1 MIIERHIA
9 PYSVFIDGD
18 IVEALKKIGENKTGV
33 VFAVTQSGKFKGMM
47 TDGDFRRWVIEH
59 PNMDLTQPVSAIISG
74 DCITAQEGTPVPEI
88 EKHLV
93 GKIKTIPILDDRNHL
108 VGVAI
113 RRQPEMRIGNFV
125 ISEES
130 PSFVIAEIGNNHNG
144 SLDQAKALI
153 DAAKACGADCAKF
166 QMRQL
171 NAIYANLGNPND
183 VSEDLGAQYVLDLL
197 SRFSLSNEEMF
208 AAFDYCKEQDLLPL
222 CTPWD
227 PESLALLEDYGMH
240 AYKVASA
247 DLTNLGL
254 VGKIIATHKPIILST
269 GMSTEAEIR
278 QTINFLK
285 ENAANFILLHCNST
299 YPAPFKDIQLKYM
312 NRLKELGDCPVGYS
326 GHERGISTPIAAAAL
341 GAKVIEK
348 HLTMDKEMEGN
359 DHKVSLLPGEFKS
372 MVAGIREVE
381 AALGRQ
387 ETRQITQGEMMNR
400 EILSKSVIAKTGI
413 GAGEIIT
420 GAMVE
425 VRSPGKGLQPNRMD
439 KLIGRKAIRDMAAG
453 DFFFPS
459 DLEDKSVKVRSTYS
473 YGRPWGIPVRYHD
486 YKSLIAGTNPDLLE
500 FHLSYKD
507 MDEKLEDH
515 FHGLSDI
522 DFIIHSPELF
532 AGDHLL
538 DLCSPDETY
547 RRRSVVEMQRVID
560 LTRELKAYFPKTKR
574 PMIVTNVGGFSL
586 DRHLDM
592 DERAPLQKQLLA
604 SWQELDMDGVEVIP
618 QTMPPFPWHFGGQRH
633 HNLFVDIDDIVSL
646 CRDND
651 IRVCLDISH
660 SKLACTYGHESFME
674 FVSQVGPYTAHMH
687 LADARGVDGE
697 GLQVGEGDIDFVA
710 FARAI
715 NETAPKASFIPEV
728 WQGHKNGG
736 EGFWYA
742 LDKLEECF
750 IKAGESNMK
759 QEN

>member
-9 PYSVFIDGD
+9 PYSAFVDD
-18 IVEALKKIGENKTGV
+18 NLVEALRKIGENKSGV
-33 VFAVTQSGKFKGMM
+33 IYAVTQSGKFEGMM
-47 TDGDFRRWVIEH
+47 TDGDFRRWVIEN
-59 PNMDLTQPVSAIISG
+59 PAMDLTQPISAVISG
-74 DCITAQEGTPVPEI
+74 NCITAREGTPVPEI
-88 EKHLV
+88 EKHLA
-93 GKIKTIPILDDRNHL
+93 GKIKTIPILDDRDHL

-113 RRQPEMRIGNFV
+113 RHQPEMRIGNFL
-125 ISEES
+125 ISGES
-130 PSFVIAEIGNNHNG
+130 PTFVIAEIGNNHNG

-166 QMRQL
+166 QMRQM
-171 NAIYANLGNPND
+171 NAIYTNLGNPND

-208 AAFDYCKEQDLLPL
+208 AAFDYCKKQDLMPL

-227 PESLALLEDYGMH
+227 MESLALLEDYGMP

-285 ENAANFILLHCNST
+285 KNAANFILLHCNST

-326 GHERGISTPIAAAAL
+326 GHERGISTPIAATAL

-425 VRSPGKGLQPNRMD
+425 VRSPGKGLQPNRLD

-459 DLEDKSVKVRSTYS
+459 DLEDKSVKVRTTYS

-486 YKSLIAGTNPDLLE
+486 YKSLIVGTNPDLLE

-515 FHGLSDI
+515 FDGPSDV
-522 DFIIHSPELF
+522 DFVVHSPELF

-547 RRRSVVEMQRVID
+547 RRRSVAELQRVIN
-560 LTRELKAYFPKTKR
+560 LTRGLKAYFPNTGR

-592 DERAPLQKQLLA
+592 DERAALQKQLLV

-660 SKLACTYGHESFME
+660 SKLACTYGHKSFME
-674 FVSQVGPYTAHMH
+674 FISQVGPYTAHMH

-750 IKAGESNMK
+750 TKAGESNMK